1 MRQGRGDIKRQ
12 TSRGVYLWDRA
23 ASAVISIGGVVVLVA
38 VLGICVYLL
47 WEVLPLFKGGQATA
61 QAEQS
66 IAAPT
71 AVSSDPVLAVLG
83 EYSQGALVVDR
94 SGSMSAVALHSGKEF
109 WRSSL
114 GDGKAIT
121 AASRPEHEGL
131 IALGLSD
138 GSIRIGRFS
147 LLSRL
152 LRDDEL
158 TPAFQALDVGQE
170 LIVGEGT
177 EGRLIE
183 RARTDQYRETTASI
197 QGHESLPP
205 GAVMTTRVDLR
216 ENPAGG
222 RFIVRFCSDGA
233 AYFGTVRT
241 ITPLGGGEATD
252 KVTSTSFAINTSG
265 RGPPDWLF
273 VTADGRHVL
282 ALWKS
287 GTLERYAT
295 GLGSDAGIAVSLAES
310 IAVAP
315 GSQVTS
321 AGMLLGGQTL
331 VVGDASGMV
340 RAYNTA
346 RDVTST
352 APDAMRLVMSGEFR
366 NGSKAVRGLVM
377 AERDR
382 IVAAADEA
390 GDIVIRE
397 MTSRKTIAKV
407 AAHSASAAPILAIT
421 PKSDALFYMSQGH
434 SQMWSLSLGH
444 SDASVASLF
453 TPIMYEGEAKPQYIY
468 QSSSGSDA
476 AEVKLSLIP
485 LIFGTLKATVVGML
499 VAVPLA
505 VLGAIYSS
513 EFMHK
518 RVRKVVKPT
527 VELMASLPSVVLGF
541 IAAMIVAPFIQEWL
555 PRVLVGILL
564 APVFLVFFAYLWQL
578 VPRDAA
584 LKVTRRARMLLV
596 GVALLASALLAMGL
610 GPSVERTLFGPT
622 HTDMLVSA
630 GSFEPVAKDQ
640 WPAWV
645 GQRQTMS
652 ADEERQLRHAGMYF
666 RQGQVVRPVEAAV
679 SPTAA
684 GEPGIQRWLDG
695 SIGGATPGW
704 LAALFLP
711 VLLLLSF
718 VQARVIDRERFEQIL
733 GTSRLAMAGR

>member
-1 MRQGRGDIKRQ
+1 MRQGRGEIKRQ

-23 ASAVISIGGVVVLVA
+23 ASAVISIGGAAVLVA

-47 WEVLPLFKGGQATA
+47 WEVLPLFKGGQATPR
-61 QAEQS
+61 AEQS
-66 IAAPT
+66 MALQTTVP
-71 AVSSDPVLAVLG
+71 SEPVLAVLG
-83 EYSQGALVVDR
+83 EYSQGAMVVEQ
-94 SGSMSAVALHSGKEF
+94 SGTMRAVVLRSGKEF

-114 GDGKAIT
+114 GEGKAIT
-121 AASRPEHEGL
+121 GASRPEHEGL

-138 GSIRIGRFS
+138 GSVRIGRLALS
-147 LLSRL
+147 SRL
-152 LRDDEL
+152 LREDEL
-158 TPAFQALDVGQE
+158 TPTLRALEVSQE
-170 LIVGEGT
+170 LIVGEGA

-183 RARTDQYRETTASI
+183 RVRTDQYRETTASV
-197 QGHESLPP
+197 QTHESLPP
-205 GAVMTTRVDLR
+205 GAITTTRIDLR
-216 ENPAGG
+216 ENPEGG
-222 RFIVRFCSDGA
+222 RFIARLCSDGA

-241 ITPLGGGEATD
+241 ITPLGGGESTD
-252 KVTSTSFAINTSG
+252 KVTSTPFAINASG

-295 GLGSDAGIAVSLAES
+295 GIGSDAGIAVALAES
-310 IAVAP
+310 TAVAP

-331 VVGDASGMV
+331 IVGDASGMV
-340 RAYNTA
+340 RAYNAA
-346 RDVTST
+346 RDVIST

-366 NGSKAVRGLVM
+366 DGSKAVTGLVM
-377 AERDR
+377 AERER
-382 IVAAADEA
+382 IVAAADED

-407 AAHSASAAPILAIT
+407 AAHAGSAPPILAIT
-421 PKSDALFYMSQGH
+421 PKSDALFLMSGQGH
-434 SQMWSLSLGH
+434 YQMWSLSLGH

-453 TPIMYEGEAKPQYIY
+453 TPLMYEGEAKPQYIY

-518 RVRKVVKPT
+518 RVRKIVKPT
-527 VELMASLPSVVLGF
+527 VEMMASLPSVVLGF
-541 IAAMIVAPFIQEWL
+541 IAAMVVAPFIQEWL
-555 PRVLVGILL
+555 PRVLVGLLL
-564 APVFLVFFAYLWQL
+564 ARRYSWSSSRTCGSWCHAMPPSRSRAEPGCCWWAWPCWPQL
-578 VPRDAA
+578 
-584 LKVTRRARMLLV
+584 
-596 GVALLASALLAMGL
+596 LLAMGL
-610 GPSVERTLFGPT
+610 GPSVERTLFRPT
-622 HTDMLVSA
+622 HTDQLVGA
-630 GSFEPVAKDQ
+630 GSYSPVAKDQ

-652 ADEERQLRHAGMYF
+652 RR
-666 RQGQVVRPVEAAV
+666 
-679 SPTAA
+679 
-684 GEPGIQRWLDG
+684 
-695 SIGGATPGW
+695 
-704 LAALFLP
+704 
-711 VLLLLSF
+711 
-718 VQARVIDRERFEQIL
+718 
-733 GTSRLAMAGR
+733 